1 MQLLDTLFYF
11 VVTLGILVFVHELG
25 HFLAA
30 KLCGMRAEVFAL
42 GMGNRLFGYN
52 KVNGFTFWKL
62 DESVQLDDHTDYRV
76 AAFPIGGYVKI
87 AGMIDESFDT
97 EFIGRSPG
105 PWEFRAKPMWQRMIV
120 ISAGVLMNILLAVF
134 IFWGINYT
142 QGRNIRDTTEI
153 GYVVEHSPAAKSGLQ
168 FGDKILTINGEKI
181 GHWDLILNKVY
192 IENSGQ
198 DLRFVVMRSDR
209 EVELFL
215 PRSSIPEPTDVAFGI
230 IPAQTE
236 VAITAVEHGMPAD
249 KLGLKPNDV
258 LLSLNGTSIGFNQKV
273 VDLVKANA
281 GKPMKVEWRRGTEIM
296 SGTPTPTDDGRIGIG
311 LEARYVGPVIKL
323 KYSLLE
329 AFPQGLR
336 DIVNV
341 TSLSFQQIWQMVT
354 GKIAFTKNVGGPI
367 KIAQYATQSAEH
379 GVVTYFGFVGLLSI
393 SLAILN
399 ILPFPALDGGHLLF
413 LGYEAVF
420 RREIPVKI
428 KLVLQRAGVA
438 LLLVFMAFVLINDII
453 NF

>member
-142 QGRNIRDTTEI
+142 QGRN
-153 GYVVEHSPAAKSGLQ
+153 
-168 FGDKILTINGEKI
+168 
-181 GHWDLILNKVY
+181 
-192 IENSGQ
+192 
-198 DLRFVVMRSDR
+198 
-209 EVELFL
+209 
-215 PRSSIPEPTDVAFGI
+215 
-230 IPAQTE
+230 
-236 VAITAVEHGMPAD
+236 
-249 KLGLKPNDV
+249 
-258 LLSLNGTSIGFNQKV
+258 
-273 VDLVKANA
+273 
-281 GKPMKVEWRRGTEIM
+281 
-296 SGTPTPTDDGRIGIG
+296 
-311 LEARYVGPVIKL
+311 
-323 KYSLLE
+323 
-329 AFPQGLR
+329 
-336 DIVNV
+336 
-341 TSLSFQQIWQMVT
+341 
-354 GKIAFTKNVGGPI
+354 
-367 KIAQYATQSAEH
+367 
-379 GVVTYFGFVGLLSI
+379 
-393 SLAILN
+393 
-399 ILPFPALDGGHLLF
+399 
-413 LGYEAVF
+413 
-420 RREIPVKI
+420 
-428 KLVLQRAGVA
+428 
-438 LLLVFMAFVLINDII
+438 
-453 NF
+453 

>member
-1 MQLLDTLFYF
+1 MQILDTLFYF
-11 VVTLGILVFVHELG
+11 VITLGILVFVHELG

-30 KLCGMRAEVFAL
+30 KLCGMRADVFAL

-52 KVNGFTFWKL
+52 RVNGFSLWKL
-62 DESVQLDDHTDYRV
+62 DESVDLGNHTDYRV

-97 EFIGRSPG
+97 DFTGKSPE
-105 PWEFRAKPMWQRMIV
+105 PWEFRAKPMWQRMTV
-120 ISAGVLMNILLAVF
+120 ISAGVIMNILLAIL

-142 QGRNIRDTTEI
+142 QGRSIRNTTEI
-153 GYVVEHSPAAKSGLQ
+153 GYVLERSPAATAGLMV
-168 FGDKILTINGEKI
+168 GDRILSINGESI
-181 GHWDLILNKVY
+181 GHWDLILDKAY

-198 DLRFVVMRSDR
+198 DLKITVLRDGK
-209 EVELFL
+209 EAALFL
-215 PRSSIPEPTDVAFGI
+215 PRSSIPEPTAISFGI
-230 IPAQTE
+230 IPAMTD
-236 VAITAVEHGMPAD
+236 VVINTVEHGMPAD
-249 KLGLKPNDV
+249 KLGLQPNDV
-258 LLSLNGTSIGFNQKV
+258 LVTLSDRPIKFNQMV
-273 VDLVKANA
+273 VDLVKAHA
-281 GKPMKVEWRRGTEIM
+281 RKELKIEWRRGTDIM
-296 SGTPTPTDDGRIGIG
+296 SGMVHPTDDGRIGVG
-311 LEARYVGPVIKL
+311 LEMRYNGPITRL
-323 KYSLLE
+323 DYSLFGAL
-329 AFPQGLR
+329 PQGLQ

-341 TSLSFQQIWQMVT
+341 TKLSVQQIWQMIT
-354 GKIAFTKNVGGPI
+354 GKIAFTKNIGGPI
-367 KIAQYATQSAEH
+367 KIAQIATQTAER

-413 LGYEAVF
+413 LVYEAIF

>member
-11 VVTLGILVFVHELG
+11 VVTLGILVFVHEFG
-25 HFLAA
+25 HFIVA

-62 DESVQLDDHTDYRV
+62 DETIQLGNHTDYRV

-97 EFIGRSPG
+97 EFIGKSPD
-105 PWEFRAKPMWQRMIV
+105 PWEFRAKPMWQRMLV
-120 ISAGVLMNILLAVF
+120 ISAGVLMNVVLAIL

-142 QGRNIRDTTEI
+142 QGRSIRDTTEV
-153 GYVVEHSPAAKSGLQ
+153 GYVVDDSPAAKSGLQ
-168 FGDKILTINGEKI
+168 SGDKILAINGEHI
-181 GHWDLILNKVY
+181 DHWDLILNKVY
-192 IENSGQ
+192 IENVGQ
-198 DLRFVVMRSDR
+198 DLRFTVLRNGKN
-209 EVELFL
+209 VELFL

-230 IPAQTE
+230 IPANTE
-236 VAITAVEHGMPAD
+236 VVINTVEPGKPAD
-249 KLGLKPNDV
+249 ILGLKPDDV
-258 LLSLNGTSIGFNQKV
+258 LLMMNDVPILFNQKV
-273 VDLVKANA
+273 IELVKAHA
-281 GKPMKVEWRRGTEIM
+281 GKPLKIEWRRGTEVM
-296 SGTPTPTDDGRIGIG
+296 SGTTVPTEDGRIGVA
-311 LEARYVGPVIKL
+311 LETRYTGPVTKL
-323 KYSLLE
+323 QYSLFE
-329 AFPQGLR
+329 ALPQGLG

-341 TSLSFQQIWQMVT
+341 TALSFQQIWQMAT
-354 GKIAFTKNVGGPI
+354 GKIAFTKNIGGPI
-367 KIAQYATQSAEH
+367 KIAQMATQTAER
-379 GVVTYFGFVGLLSI
+379 GIITYFGFVGLLSI

-413 LGYEAVF
+413 LVYESIF

-428 KLVLQRAGVA
+428 KLILQRAGVA

>member
-1 MQLLDTLFYF
+1 MQLLDTVFYF

-62 DESVQLDDHTDYRV
+62 DESLQLGNHTDYRV

-97 EFIGRSPG
+97 NFVEKPPD
-105 PWEFRAKPMWQRMIV
+105 PWEFRSKPMWQRMLV

-142 QGRNIRDTTEI
+142 QGRSIRDTTEV
-153 GYVVEHSPAAKSGLQ
+153 GYVVENSPAAKSGLRA
-168 FGDKILTINGEKI
+168 GDKILTINGEHI
-181 GHWDLILNKVY
+181 SHWDLILNKVY
-192 IENSGQ
+192 IENGGQ
-198 DLRFVVMRSDR
+198 DLKFAVLRDGK

-215 PRSSIPEPTDVAFGI
+215 PRASIPEPTDMAFGV
-230 IPAQTE
+230 IPAKTE
-236 VAITAVEHGMPAD
+236 VIINTVEHGMPAD

-258 LLSLNGTSIGFNQKV
+258 LVALGGSPIKFNQRV
-273 VDLVKANA
+273 IELVKAHA
-281 GKPMKVEWRRGTEIM
+281 GKSLTIEWKHGTEMLNGIVV
-296 SGTPTPTDDGRIGIG
+296 PTDDGRIGVG
-311 LEARYVGPVIKL
+311 LETRYTGPVTTL
-323 KYSLLE
+323 NYSLFE

-354 GKIAFTKNVGGPI
+354 GKIAFTKNIGGPI
-367 KIAQYATQSAEH
+367 KIAQIATQTAER
-379 GVVTYFGFVGLLSI
+379 GIVTYFGFVGLLSI

-413 LGYEAVF
+413 LVYEAIF

-438 LLLVFMAFVLINDII
+438 LLLAFMAFVLINDII

>member
-1 MQLLDTLFYF
+1 MQLVDTLFYF

-25 HFLAA
+25 HFLVA

-62 DESVQLDDHTDYRV
+62 DESVQLGNHTDYRV

-97 EFIGRSPG
+97 EFIGKSPD
-105 PWEFRAKPMWQRMIV
+105 PWEFRAKAMWQRMLV
-120 ISAGVLMNILLAVF
+120 ISAGVLMNIVLAIL

-142 QGRNIRDTTEI
+142 QGRSIRDTTEV
-153 GYVVEHSPAAKSGLQ
+153 GYVIEDSPAAKSGLQ
-168 FGDKILTINGEKI
+168 AGDEILSINGEHI

-192 IENSGQ
+192 IENGGE
-198 DLRFVVMRSDR
+198 DLRFTVLRNG
-209 EVELFL
+209 ENVELFL
-215 PRSSIPEPTDVAFGI
+215 PRASIPEPTDVSFGI
-230 IPAQTE
+230 IPAKTE
-236 VAITAVEHGMPAD
+236 VVINTVEPGKPAD
-249 KLGLKPNDV
+249 NLGLKPNDV
-258 LLSLNGTSIGFNQKV
+258 LLAMDGVPIMFNQKV
-273 VDLVKANA
+273 IELVKASA
-281 GKPMKVEWRRGTEIM
+281 GKPLKIEWKRGTELM
-296 SGTPTPTDDGRIGIG
+296 SGTAVPTDDGRIGVA
-311 LEARYVGPVIKL
+311 LETRYNGPVTRL
-323 KYSLLE
+323 QYSLLE
-329 AFPQGLR
+329 ALPQGLK
-336 DIVNV
+336 DIVSV
-341 TSLSFQQIWQMVT
+341 TTLSVQQIWQMAT
-354 GKIAFTKNVGGPI
+354 GKIAFTKNIGGPI
-367 KIAQYATQSAEH
+367 KIAQMATQTAER
-379 GVVTYFGFVGLLSI
+379 GIITYFGFVGLLSI

-413 LGYEAVF
+413 LVYESVF

-428 KLVLQRAGVA
+428 KLILQRAGVA

>member
-1 MQLLDTLFYF
+1 MQLLDTVFYF

-30 KLCGMRAEVFAL
+30 KFCGMRAEVFAL

-52 KVNGFTFWKL
+52 KVNGLTFWKL
-62 DESVQLDDHTDYRV
+62 EESLELGNHTDYRV

-97 EFIGRSPG
+97 EFVEKSPD
-105 PWEFRAKPMWQRMIV
+105 PWEFRSKPMWQRMLV
-120 ISAGVLMNILLAVF
+120 ISAGVIMNILLAVF

-142 QGRNIRDTTEI
+142 QGRSIRDTTEV
-153 GYVVEHSPAAKSGLQ
+153 GYVVENSPAAKSGLRAD
-168 FGDKILTINGEKI
+168 DKILTINGEHI
-181 GHWDLILNKVY
+181 GHWDIILNKVY
-192 IENSGQ
+192 IENSGR
-198 DLRFVVMRSDR
+198 DLKFTVLRDGK
-209 EVELFL
+209 ELELFL
-215 PRSSIPEPTDVAFGI
+215 PRASIPEPTDMSFGV
-230 IPAQTE
+230 IPAKTE
-236 VAITAVEHGMPAD
+236 VIINTVEHGMPAD

-258 LLSLNGTSIGFNQKV
+258 LVALSGSPIKFNQRV
-273 VDLVKANA
+273 IELVKAHA
-281 GKPMKVEWRRGTEIM
+281 GKSLTIEWKHGTEMM
-296 SGTPTPTDDGRIGIG
+296 SGIVVPTDDGRIGVG
-311 LEARYVGPVIKL
+311 LETRYNGPVTTL
-323 KYSLLE
+323 NYSLFE

-341 TSLSFQQIWQMVT
+341 TSLSFQQIWQMAT
-354 GKIAFTKNVGGPI
+354 GRIAFTKNIGGPI
-367 KIAQYATQSAEH
+367 KIAQMATQTAER
-379 GVVTYFGFVGLLSI
+379 GLITYFGFVGLLSI

-413 LGYEAVF
+413 LVYETIF

-428 KLVLQRAGVA
+428 KLVIQRAGVA